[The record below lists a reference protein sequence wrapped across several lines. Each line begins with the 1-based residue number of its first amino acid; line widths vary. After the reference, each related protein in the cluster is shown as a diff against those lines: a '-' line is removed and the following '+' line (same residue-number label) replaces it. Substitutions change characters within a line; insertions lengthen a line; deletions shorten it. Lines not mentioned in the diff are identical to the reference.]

1 MLPPTPT
8 ATPSIDAATGSASTA
23 GSGGGS
29 GGVFD
34 ENKPVFD
41 VMSMVDSY
49 GDSDLVNNG
58 IHENFLNVSFSDPT
72 LRKTSAVL
80 DWLGFGASL
89 DHMVRSEQVWTVR

>member
-1 MLPPTPT
+1 M
-8 ATPSIDAATGSASTA
+8 
-23 GSGGGS
+23 
-29 GGVFD
+29 FD

-89 DHMVRSEQVWTVR
+89 DYMVRSEQVWTVR